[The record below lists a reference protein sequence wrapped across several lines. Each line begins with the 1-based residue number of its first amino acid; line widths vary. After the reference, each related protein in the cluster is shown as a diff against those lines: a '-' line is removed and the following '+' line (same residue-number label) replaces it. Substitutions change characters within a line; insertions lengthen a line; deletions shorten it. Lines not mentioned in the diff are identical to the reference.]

1 MAERKSTEDLV
12 SMFMNFGKDMNLPT
26 PDLEALVARHRKNL
40 QALEDAAKSA
50 GSGATSI
57 VERQR
62 EMMQEALDE
71 ITAMAENL
79 KVGSDPQAMMKAQA
93 DFARRSFEMT
103 LKNTSEI
110 AGMAQRS
117 GAESFKV
124 LQAHMQDTL
133 EELRQAMSGKTKK

>member
-12 SMFMNFGKDMNLPT
+12 SMFMNFGKDMNLPQ

-40 QALEDAAKSA
+40 QALEDAAKTA

-71 ITAMAENL
+71 ITAMAENM
-79 KVGSDPQAMMKAQA
+79 KAGGDPQSMMKAQA

>member
-12 SMFMNFGKDMNLPT
+12 SMFMNFGKGMNLPT
-26 PDLEALVARHRKNL
+26 PDLEALVERHRKNL

-71 ITAMAENL
+71 ITAMAENM
-79 KVGSDPQAMMKAQA
+79 KAGGDPQSMMKAQA

>member
-12 SMFMNFGKDMNLPT
+12 SMFMNFGKDMNLPK

-40 QALEDAAKSA
+40 QALEDAAKTA

-71 ITAMAENL
+71 ITAMAENM
-79 KVGSDPQAMMKAQA
+79 KAGGDPQSMMKAQA

>member
-1 MAERKSTEDLV
+1 MANRKSTEDLV
-12 SMFMNFGKDMNLPT
+12 SMFMNFGKDMNLPS
-26 PDLEALVARHRKNL
+26 PDLEVLVARHRKNL
-40 QALEDAAKSA
+40 QALEDAARTA
-50 GSGATSI
+50 GDGATSI

-71 ITAMAENL
+71 ISAMAENM
-79 KVGSDPQAMMKAQA
+79 KKGGDAQSMMGAQT

-103 LKNTSEI
+103 LRNTSEI

-124 LQAHMQDTL
+124 LQTHMQDTL
-133 EELRQAMSGKTKK
+133 EELRQAMSGQSKK